1 MAVFFFDIRYMLG
14 KGVMED
20 PHNDPLF
27 FFPEQ
32 DISGNLGGKPI
43 QFTLGSELIEQR
55 TKKQST

>member
-1 MAVFFFDIRYMLG
+1 MAVFLFDIRYMLG

-20 PHNDPLF
+20 PHNDPF
-27 FFPEQ
+27 FFPDH
-32 DISGNLGGKPI
+32 DISGNLGGKPF